1 MSMAT
6 NPPWADKLLNENW
19 DAIQETMQ
27 SRGLPLECLPTHSQ
41 GRTKIHPSKELGCG
55 HYGCVYQTGSP
66 NVVCKITTDISEAMF
81 IAIVNNMEETLPQGL
96 VRYFDI
102 LALQGKRGKRDAFI
116 LWREEAFGFVSG
128 ITPEFR
134 WDSKSQKFIRKD
146 RVPEFLKGDPDENYR
161 RRLWREFEDL
171 LFSFL
176 KGARVVR
183 EEIEKRKK
191 RMNEEEYWNW
201 VEGQFAEVDKN
212 WSEFYETLYTGGPPS
227 IHHGVPYLYSKH
239 PLNLAFKL
247 FMLFDT
253 ADKMVNSNGS
263 YLIGEVFTFF
273 LEKKILLADVHLANI
288 AFVNRDDPDFASGIP
303 IIVDPGHAVFL
314 SREYSEVPVEGVGE

>member
-19 DAIQETMQ
+19 NVIQEAMQ
-27 SRGLPLECLPTHSQ
+27 SRGLPLEWLPTHSQ

-55 HYGCVYQTGSP
+55 YYGCVYQTGSP

-81 IAIVNNMEETLPQGL
+81 IAIVKNMETAGEILSQGL

-116 LWREEAFGFVSG
+116 LWREEAFGFGFG
-128 ITPEFR
+128 ITPE
-134 WDSKSQKFIRKD
+134 
-146 RVPEFLKGDPDENYR
+146 EFLKGDPDENYR
-161 RRLWREFEDL
+161 RRLWREFEQQL
-171 LFSFL
+171 SYFL

-191 RMNEEEYWNW
+191 RMNKEEYWHW

-253 ADKMVNSNGS
+253 ADKMVNSNGA
-263 YLIGEVFTFF
+263 YLIGEAFKFF
-273 LEKKILLADVHLANI
+273 LEKKIILADVHLANI
-288 AFVNRDDPDFASGIP
+288 AFVNRDDPDFAPGIP

-314 SREYSEVPVEGVGE
+314 SREYSEVSVESVGAFEG

>member
-1 MSMAT
+1 MAN
-6 NPPWADKLLNENW
+6 NPPWADRLLNENW
-19 DAIQETMQ
+19 DAIQASMRD
-27 SRGLPLECLPTHSQ
+27 RGLPLEWLPTHSH
-41 GRTKIHPSKELGCG
+41 GRTKVHPSKELGCG
-55 HYGCVYQTGSP
+55 YYGCVYATDAP
-66 NVVCKITTDISEAMF
+66 DVVCKVTTDISEAMF
-81 IAIVNNMEETLPQGL
+81 IAIVKNMETAGEILPQGL

-116 LWREEAFGFVSG
+116 LWREEAFGFGFG
-128 ITPEFR
+128 ITPA
-134 WDSKSQKFIRKD
+134 
-146 RVPEFLKGDPDENYR
+146 EFLKDDPDENYR
-161 RRLWREFEDL
+161 RRLWSEFEDQ
-171 LFSFL
+171 LFGFL

-183 EEIEKRKK
+183 EEIKKRKK

-212 WSEFYETLYTGGPPS
+212 WSEFYETLYTGGHFSRFRFSPS
-227 IHHGVPYLYSKH
+227 IHHGIPYLSAKH

-247 FMLFDT
+247 FMLFDS

-263 YLIGEVFTFF
+263 YLIGEAFKFF
-273 LEKKILLADVHLANI
+273 LEKKIILADVHMANI